1 MENLISGAIKF
12 MQEDFKEHEELF
24 ESLKI
29 SKIPILFL

>member
-24 ESLKI
+24 ES
-29 SKIPILFL
+29 